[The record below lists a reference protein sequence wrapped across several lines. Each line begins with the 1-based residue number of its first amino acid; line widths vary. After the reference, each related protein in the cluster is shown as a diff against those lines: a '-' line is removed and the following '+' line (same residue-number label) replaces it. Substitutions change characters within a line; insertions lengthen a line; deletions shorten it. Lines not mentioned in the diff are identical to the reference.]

1 MKVNGIGDRGA
12 VNAHGGQL
20 MQPSSRL
27 EILTA
32 DNVEPALEA
41 MLTSLEK
48 LDERARLVVE
58 RDGTVIA
65 SGRGLG
71 EWLQG
76 SDCLYLNDTR
86 LHALGNE
93 AQLKLLKLFDV
104 GVGKIETQ
112 VLNRYST
119 EGHCIV
125 RTAGL
130 CAEAIAVSMQTAHS
144 EFEPKMAD
152 LEDAFGLTP
161 SETHIVELLL
171 HGFGPQEIGKELC
184 ISIHTVRAHL
194 RHCYEKLDVSSREE
208 LWQRLAPYR
217 LN

>member
-1 MKVNGIGDRGA
+1 MKMNGIVEPGNSPA
-12 VNAHGGQL
+12 LELHL

-27 EILTA
+27 EVLTA
-32 DNVEPALEA
+32 DNVEPALAA

-48 LDERARLVVE
+48 LDERIRLVVE
-58 RDGTVIA
+58 RDGAVLA
-65 SGRGLG
+65 SGNGL
-71 EWLQG
+71 EDWLRR
-76 SDCLYLNDTR
+76 SDCLYLNDGR

-93 AQLKLLKLFDV
+93 AQVKLITLFEV

-112 VLNRYST
+112 VLDRYAN
-119 EGHCIV
+119 EGHCIL

-130 CAEAIAVSMQTAHS
+130 CAEAIAVTMQLADS
-144 EFEPKMAD
+144 SFEPKMAD
-152 LEDAFGLTP
+152 LETAFGLTP
-161 SETHIVELLL
+161 SEAHIVELLQQ
-171 HGFGPQEIGKELC
+171 GFGPQEIGNELS
-184 ISIHTVRAHL
+184 ISVHTVRAHL